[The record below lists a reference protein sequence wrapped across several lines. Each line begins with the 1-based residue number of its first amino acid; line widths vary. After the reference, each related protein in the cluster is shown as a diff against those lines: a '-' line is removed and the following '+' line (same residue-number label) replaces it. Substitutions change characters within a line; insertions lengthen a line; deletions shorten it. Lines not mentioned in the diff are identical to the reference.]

1 VAAVAPTAV
10 EVVELQFAGGK
21 VGHDGVNPVRELH
34 GQPFHLAAEELR
46 LTIDRSRQAQAI
58 AGGTDSGGVLDL
70 RL

>member
-1 VAAVAPTAV
+1 
-10 EVVELQFAGGK
+10 
-21 VGHDGVNPVRELH
+21 LH